1 MLQFSIFNRYIFT
14 FHCATIS
21 TLSFC
26 KGLSVIN
33 YRFKEI
39 GADFLLLLVAVA
51 WGSTFVVVQTA
62 VDETPVYTFLF
73 WRFFFAGILMA
84 LISFKQFKNFNKEVL
99 KAGVLLGL
107 FMFLGYAFQTFALTY
122 TYSSTV
128 GFITG
133 LSVIIVPFGSYLIF
147 KHKAS
152 FFSVAG
158 ALTAAIGLYFLTLN
172 SEIGFSW
179 GELYAFICAI
189 MFALHIVCTG
199 HLSRK
204 HNIYLLVTLQF
215 LTVSFCSFLG
225 GIISEGS
232 IVPPVL
238 DGVFVN
244 AIAITVIFA
253 TIFAFWVQTAMQQFT
268 TAAKTAIIF
277 TMEPVSAGIF
287 GYLFANEMLSFSQLC
302 GAGLILGGMLI
313 AEVGSYAYVWYKQ
326 RVSLSS

>member
-1 MLQFSIFNRYIFT
+1 MNI
-14 FHCATIS
+14 
-21 TLSFC
+21 
-26 KGLSVIN
+26 KV
-33 YRFKEI
+33 KEL
-39 GADFLLLLVAVA
+39 GAECLLLLVAVA

-62 VDETPVYTFLF
+62 VEATPVYTFLF
-73 WRFFFAGILMA
+73 WRFFCAGLLMA
-84 LISFKQFKNFNKEVL
+84 LISFTQLKYFNKEVL
-99 KAGVLLGL
+99 KAGILLGL

-133 LSVIIVPFGSYLIF
+133 LSVIIVPFGSYLVF
-147 KHKAS
+147 KYKAS
-152 FFSVAG
+152 IFSIAG

-179 GELYAFICAI
+179 GEFYAFICAI
-189 MFALHIVCTG
+189 MFALHIIFTG

-204 HNIYLLVTLQF
+204 HNVYLLVTIEF

-225 GIISEGS
+225 GMVSEGS
-232 IVPPVL
+232 IMPPLL
-238 DGVFVN
+238 DSIFIN

-253 TIFAFWVQTAMQQFT
+253 TIFAFWVQTAMQRFT

-287 GYLFANEMLSFSQLC
+287 GYLVANEILNFPQLC

-313 AEVGSYAYVWYKQ
+313 AEVGSYVYTWYKE
-326 RVSLSS
+326 RLSFS